1 MSCERDPMLWE
12 RDKYFFHMSPQCCRK
27 KQNYQTIFIMRICL
41 MRNNTLRIIPDL
53 SLLHTSDSPL
63 MTMMEIGCSD
73 EGDWGLD
80 EGGFYDCPLGRLI
93 E

>member
-1 MSCERDPMLWE
+1 MNEIL
-12 RDKYFFHMSPQCCRK
+12 CCGNEINIFSTCPLSAAVK
-27 KQNYQTIFIMRICL
+27 KQSYQTIFIMRTCL

-63 MTMMEIGCSD
+63 MTMREIGCSD

-80 EGGFYDCPLGRLI
+80 EGGFYGCPLGRLI
-93 E
+93 K